1 MFFGA
6 IPVSEAEGAI
16 LAHAVR
22 HGDVT
27 MKKGRVLT
35 REDCALLQAAGV
47 AAIVGARIGPD
58 DVPEDEAAHRAA
70 AALAGVGVRCDHP
83 ATGRVNLFAET
94 AGILRINADIVD
106 RFNAVDE
113 SLTFAT
119 LPDLKPVEAGEMIA
133 TTKVIPFAVP
143 HRLLAR
149 ALTDAAGPAISVSP
163 FRAKRIAVISTT
175 LPGLKPS
182 IIAKTVQVLSKRLA
196 KAQATIVMEAQCAH
210 DETALQNALRG
221 ARQHHPDLIIVFG
234 ASAITDRRDVIP
246 ASLESEGGTIVQF
259 GMPVDPGNL
268 LLIGKL
274 EGCDVLGAPGCARS
288 PAENGFDWV
297 LDRLLADVPVT
308 AQDIRRMGVGGL
320 LMEIVQR
327 GHPRAGGEA

>member
-1 MFFGA
+1 MFFGP
-6 IPVSEAEGAI
+6 ISVSVAEGAI

-22 HGDVT
+22 QGELV

-35 REDCALLQAAGV
+35 AEDCAALVRVGV
-47 AAIVGARIGPD
+47 SEIIGARVEAG
-58 DVPEDEAAHRAA
+58 DVPEDEAARRAA
-70 AALAGVGVRCDHP
+70 SKLAGAGARCDVA
-83 ATGRVNLFAET
+83 ATGRVNLFARA
-94 AGILRINADIVD
+94 AGILVVDAVRID

-113 SLTFAT
+113 ALTCAT
-119 LPDLKPVEAGEMIA
+119 LPHLKPVEAGEMIG
-133 TTKVIPFAVP
+133 TVKIIPFAVP
-143 HRLLAR
+143 ESLLLR
-149 ALTDAAGPAISVSP
+149 AMEAAGEDAIAVKP
-163 FRAKRIAVISTT
+163 FLAKRIAVISTL

-182 IIAKTVQVLSKRLA
+182 IVTKTVQVLEKRLA
-196 KAQATIVMEAQCAH
+196 KAGAVIVADVQCAH
-210 DETALQNALRG
+210 DERVLRDALQAVML
-221 ARQHHPDLIIVFG
+221 HDPELVIVFG

-246 ASLESEGGTIVQF
+246 AALEAEGGQIVQF

-268 LLIGKL
+268 LLVGKL
-274 EGCDVLGAPGCARS
+274 RGIDILGAPGCARS

-327 GHPRAGGEA
+327 GHPRVGGEA

>member
-1 MFFGA
+1 MFFGPIA
-6 IPVSEAEGAI
+6 VGEAQGAI

-22 HGDVT
+22 HGDLV
-27 MKKGRVLT
+27 MKKGRVLSA
-35 REDCALLQAAGV
+35 EDCAALAQAGV
-47 AAIVGARIGPD
+47 TEIVGARIGAH
-58 DVPEDEAAHRAA
+58 DVAEDEAAQRAA
-70 AALAGVGVRCDHP
+70 EALAGAHVRRDMP
-83 ATGRVNLFAET
+83 ATGRVNLFAEC
-94 AGILRINADIVD
+94 AGILRVD
-106 RFNAVDE
+106 AAMVDGFNALDE

-133 TTKVIPFAVP
+133 TTKIIPFAVP
-143 HRLLAR
+143 EDLIAR
-149 ALTDAAGPAISVSP
+149 ALAGVSRPAISIVP
-163 FRAKRIAVISTT
+163 FKAKRVAVVSTL
-175 LPGLKPS
+175 LPGLKLS
-182 IIAKTVQVLSKRLA
+182 IVTKTVSVLQQRLSKAAASLVA
-196 KAQATIVMEAQCAH
+196 DVQCPH
-210 DETALQNALRG
+210 DEGALSQAL
-221 ARQHHPDLIIVFG
+221 ANVIALNPDLIIVFG

-246 ASLESEGGTIVQF
+246 AALEGQGGSIVQF

-274 EGCDVLGAPGCARS
+274 NSVDVLGAPGCARS

-327 GHPRAGGEA
+327 GHPRAKDPA